1 MPSKEY
7 FREYRRR
14 KNPKIQEK
22 EDLAKEGKKRCTKCD
37 SIKFFEDYS
46 PQKAGFMGRTARCK
60 VCANEYDKDFQSKNP
75 IRAKRDKSP
84 EAKEYRKQYVAENKD
99 WWRKYEREYRSSR
112 RQEDMFFKIKS
123 NLSSRL
129 SDLIKNRSVGQKTV
143 ELLGCD
149 KDTFLQ
155 HLESQFTEGMTWE
168 NYGLK
173 GWHVDH
179 IMPISS
185 YDLTNE
191 DEVKKACHYTNL
203 QPLWWQDNLEK
214 GDKIR
219 ILE

>member
-22 EDLAKEGKKRCTKCD
+22 ENLAKEGKKRCTKCGV
-37 SIKFFEDYS
+37 IKPFEDYTT
-46 PQKAGFMGRTARCK
+46 QKTGFMGRKSQCK
-60 VCANEYDKDFQSKNP
+60 ICDKKYDKEYQSKTNF
-75 IRAKRDKSP
+75 RAKRDKSP
-84 EAKEYRKQYVAENKD
+84 KAKKYRKQYIVKNKD
-99 WWRKYEREYRSSR
+99 WWRKYEREYRNSR

-129 SDLIKNRSVGQKTV
+129 SDLIKNRGEGQRII

-179 IMPISS
+179 IIPISS